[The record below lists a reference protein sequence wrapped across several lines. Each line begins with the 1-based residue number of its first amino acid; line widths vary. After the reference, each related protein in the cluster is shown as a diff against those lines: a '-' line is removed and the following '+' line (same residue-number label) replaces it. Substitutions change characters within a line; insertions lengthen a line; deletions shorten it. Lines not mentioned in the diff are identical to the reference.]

1 MDYSTLPW
9 NFEAFRKFITFR
21 AAQNASNVISLFDGQ
36 SLTSDTKAL
45 REFQTMLSERS
56 GLIWEPIRQNS
67 EDVVFNN
74 EGNVFRNKA
83 RVLSSLFLINPFTL
97 KNEGVLEATTFSKR
111 LSSGKIN
118 EKQFFEFIFTNYEYP
133 HPAYDENWTE
143 WNAVNLRLKPFI
155 FILQILIELF
165 ELEKGQEFLTV
176 DEFARFAHRNPFHSK
191 VKVIS
196 QEIRSSRNIE
206 SALPNRI
213 RSDKVDRKINDIFG
227 FLCISGIC
235 YFDGSKIR
243 LNLITKH
250 PDEETF
256 FYLSR
261 NGVNV
266 IENLNKIIERGITND
281 RS

>member
-1 MDYSTLPW
+1 MDYSILPW

-36 SLTSDTKAL
+36 SITTDTKAL

-67 EDVVFNN
+67 EDVIFNN

-97 KNEGVLEATTFSKR
+97 KNRGVLESTTFSKR

-118 EKQFFEFIFTNYEYP
+118 EKQFYEFIITNYEYP
-133 HPAYDENWTE
+133 HPAYDENWAE
-143 WNAVNLRLKPFI
+143 WNAVDIHLKPFI

-176 DEFARFAHRNPFHSK
+176 EEFARFAHNTPFHSK
-191 VKVIS
+191 VKEIS
-196 QEIRSSRNIE
+196 QEIYSSRKAE
-206 SALPNRI
+206 LTLPTRV
-213 RSDKVDRKINDIFG
+213 RSDKIDRKINDIFG
-227 FLCISGIC
+227 FLCISGLC

-243 LNLITKH
+243 LNLITRH
-250 PDEETF
+250 PEEETF

-266 IENLNKIIERGITND
+266 LENLYKIIERGIPND
-281 RS
+281 K